1 MEEKMASLEQ
11 NQTWTLVDCPKG
23 QLIVGCRWLFKRKEG
38 VEGVQSAMFKA
49 RLVARGFTQKEGV
62 DFAEILTSM
71 VKHSSI
77 RVLLAMVVHFDIEL
91 EQMDVKIVF
100 FAWKAR

>member
-1 MEEKMASLEQ
+1 MEEEMASLEK

-62 DFAEILTSM
+62 DFVEIFSPV
-71 VKHSSI
+71 VKHSLI
-77 RVLLAMVVHFDIEL
+77 RVLPAMVAHFDIEL
-91 EQMDVKIVF
+91 K
-100 FAWKAR
+100 